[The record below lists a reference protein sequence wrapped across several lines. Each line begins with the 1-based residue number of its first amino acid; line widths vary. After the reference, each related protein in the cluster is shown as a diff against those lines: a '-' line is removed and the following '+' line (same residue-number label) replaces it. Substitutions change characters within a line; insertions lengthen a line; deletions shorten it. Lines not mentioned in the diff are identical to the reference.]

1 MNHHSIKL
9 NIFIIKNQWK
19 YLICLTYQTLPFNAY
34 TLTRL
39 RLSMFRLSM
48 FRLSMFRLLMCFFLM
63 LGFKCFVLNV
73 STWNVFSW
81 NVLLTLSMF
90 RLSMFCFQSM
100 NDSHASLRCLF
111 KYIVPVLAFSVLFNI
126 PKFLE
131 SEVKFD
137 SDFPDEIYLDV
148 TELRTNPGTT
158 LKDKMTKSPF
168 HSLPVTLKKKT
179 TKRIKGH
186 FFQHSLN
193 GKTTFLIS
201 LAQICSQNS
210 VLSKAPLFF

>member
-1 MNHHSIKL
+1 
-9 NIFIIKNQWK
+9 
-19 YLICLTYQTLPFNAY
+19 
-34 TLTRL
+34 
-39 RLSMFRLSM
+39 
-48 FRLSMFRLLMCFFLM
+48 
-63 LGFKCFVLNV
+63 
-73 STWNVFSW
+73 
-81 NVLLTLSMF
+81 
-90 RLSMFCFQSM
+90 M

-137 SDFPDEIYLDV
+137 PDFPDEIYLDV

-158 LKDKMTKSPF
+158 LKDQLTKSPF

-186 FFQHSLN
+186 FFHHSLN

-201 LAQICSQNS
+201 LAQISLAQK
-210 VLSKAPLFF
+210 LLYFF